1 MTDGDVVARWVH
13 TGTFRTRYFEWGRR
27 GRPPVVLLHDGAW
40 GGSALVTWGAV
51 AESLSEDFWV
61 IAPDMLGYGGSDK
74 AVFLGESPYGF
85 RIRHIFDVLRCL
97 CVSQP
102 VHLVG
107 NSFGGSVALRAAADR
122 PSSQIRSVTSVNG
135 SGGPWRTTLALSE
148 LSHWDGTDADM
159 ARIASLLVDDGPW
172 FDAHVKLRA
181 EEARSTGHYRAL
193 KAPSIPLPDQ
203 LHTTTDD
210 DWPSGLS
217 TCTAPLLLVGGSR
230 DLLLEPTWVS
240 NVRAGSPNCS
250 TVELDCKHAPNI
262 DKVPELL
269 DVMMPFLQTA

>member
-1 MTDGDVVARWVH
+1 MTEGDVTARWVH
-13 TGTFRTRYFEWGRR
+13 TGAFRTRYFEWGRR

-40 GGSALVTWGAV
+40 GGSALVTWGAL

-61 IAPDMLGYGGSDK
+61 VAPDMLGYGGSDK

-85 RIRHIFDVLRCL
+85 RIRHVADVLRRL
-97 CVSQP
+97 CVDQP

-107 NSFGGSVALRAAADR
+107 NSFGGSVALRAAVD
-122 PSSQIRSVTSVNG
+122 SSSTQIRSVTSVTG

-148 LSHWDGTDADM
+148 LSHWDGTDGDM
-159 ARIASLLVDDGPW
+159 ARIVSLLVDDGPW
-172 FDAHVKLRA
+172 FDSHVKLRA
-181 EEARSTGHYRAL
+181 EEARSAGHFRAL

-217 TCTAPLLLVGGSR
+217 ACAAPVLLVGGSR
-230 DLLLEPTWVS
+230 DPLLEPNWMSRVQ
-240 NVRAGSPNCS
+240 AGARNCS

-262 DKVPELL
+262 DKVAELL
-269 DVMMPFLQTA
+269 DVLVPFLRAA